1 MSFLTLEDINTTLYS
16 NQNFW
21 WHEFYT
27 KTIDSDGWGV
37 FDNVKVDFLTI
48 SKEKYIDEGSVRQRY
63 GWKYTIT
70 VNNSLFTGGFYIS
83 SEQYKNVSING
94 NKITVISDL
103 KSREEKDYI
112 RFKVYMG
119 PLNIT
124 PTIMN
129 GYLSRDKV
137 NLNLKT
143 LSQPYRILYYGY
155 EGQKQID
162 VMLNKGYNEILIDD
176 SGGHY
181 SIGYLFVSLLKTDF
195 QFSCNQEL
203 INGKINTVQL
213 GADTDYKPNGD
224 LIGEY
229 TPHITVLYGDET
241 LPVTYDNTLND
252 YTFDIDLSNREKETD
267 IPLTVYIDNNEV
279 INQTETNI
287 RLKTRFETIDSLT
300 KITTLFAN
308 GGTGRLGADLTLTNP
323 LTVTNDVYLIGNDHT
338 INLDGHK
345 IIIPS
350 NKTFKAD
357 NTHFRYGE
365 NTIQQNT
372 GSKVELT
379 DCTFGYCTGL
389 GSVIDCQVNLDSLD
403 DELDFTTN
411 LTRCIIA
418 ESDMAILHGGELTV
432 TDCRVQGIIS
442 NPSYP
447 YFLYQTDGNATI
459 LQSEFTLIN
468 NTQIS
473 NDIEFNSCIFIC
485 GETAQINGYSHQE
498 LQNNNLQQFLETQRN
513 SSIINV
519 TYYYTPINDYIT
531 LYSEKG
537 YCHSVSDVDFVFK
550 SNITISRGD

>member
-16 NQNFW
+16 NQGFY
-21 WHEFYT
+21 WHE
-27 KTIDSDGWGV
+27 IDTSVIDPDGTAEYE
-37 FDNVKVDFLTI
+37 NRKVDFCTI
-48 SKEKYIDEGSVRQRY
+48 TKKPDSRY
-63 GWKYTIT
+63 GMYKYTVT
-70 VNNSLFTGGFYIS
+70 VNATNFTGGFNFLSKNGEAINGDVSRDENVFMGVYAKSKAPLKILLYMGVGEIS
-83 SEQYKNVSING
+83 SGYG
-94 NKITVISDL
+94 L
-103 KSREEKDYI
+103 MPYYI
-112 RFKVYMG
+112 V
-119 PLNIT
+119 N
-124 PTIMN
+124 PT
-129 GYLSRDKV
+129 LD
-137 NLNLKT
+137 LNLKELNQSKT
-143 LSQPYRILYYGY
+143 ITIKSWGPEYANSVSQILA
-155 EGQKQID
+155 
-162 VMLNKGYNEILIDD
+162 KGYNEIYY
-176 SGGHY
+176 Y
-181 SIGYLFVSLLKTDF
+181 SISCGFLLVNLIKTDF
-195 QFSCNQEL
+195 QFNCNQEL

-213 GADTDYKPNGD
+213 GTDTDYLPNGD

-229 TPHITVLYGDET
+229 TPHITLLYGDET
-241 LPVTYDNTLND
+241 LPVTWNSQLND
-252 YTFDIDLSNREKETD
+252 YTFDIDLTNHEKETD
-267 IPLTVYIDNNEV
+267 IPLTVYIDSNEV

-287 RLKTRFETIDSLT
+287 RLHTRFETID
-300 KITTLFAN
+300 TLSKVNALFTN
-308 GGTGRLGADLTLTNP
+308 GGVGRLGANITLNTD

-345 IIIPS
+345 IIIPTDH
-350 NKTFKAD
+350 TFKAD

-389 GSVIDCQVNLDSLD
+389 GSVIDCQVNLDSLS

-418 ESDMAILHGGELTV
+418 ESDMAILHGGELNI

-473 NDIEFNSCIFIC
+473 SDIEFNSCIFIC
-485 GETAQINGYSHQE
+485 GETAQINGYSHTE

-537 YCHSVSDVDFVFK
+537 YCHSVSSVDYVFK
-550 SNITISRGD
+550 TNVTPTRSD

>member
-1 MSFLTLEDINTTLYS
+1 LSKGFEFAFSKNGTGLKVFL
-16 NQNFW
+16 
-21 WHEFYT
+21 
-27 KTIDSDGWGV
+27 
-37 FDNVKVDFLTI
+37 
-48 SKEKYIDEGSVRQRY
+48 
-63 GWKYTIT
+63 
-70 VNNSLFTGGFYIS
+70 
-83 SEQYKNVSING
+83 
-94 NKITVISDL
+94 
-103 KSREEKDYI
+103 
-112 RFKVYMG
+112 YMG
-119 PLNIT
+119 TLKVQSTVELGI
-124 PTIMN
+124 
-129 GYLSRDKV
+129 GYLLDDV
-137 NLNLKT
+137 LDLNLKELGIEQT
-143 LSQPYRILYYGY
+143 FEWYYPDTGDTY
-155 EGQKQID
+155 QITQ
-162 VMLNKGYNEILIDD
+162 LLEKGYNLIKDD
-176 SGGHY
+176 WGHFV
-181 SIGYLFVSLLKTDF
+181 GYLLVKLLKTDF
-195 QFSCNQEL
+195 QFNCTQQL
-203 INGKINTVQL
+203 IVGKVNKVQL
-213 GADTDYKPNGD
+213 GTDSEYKPEGD
-224 LIGEY
+224 MIGEY
-229 TPHITVLYGDET
+229 TPSIRVLYNDKT

-252 YTFDIDLSNREKETD
+252 YTFDIDLTNHEKETD
-267 IPLTVYIDNNEV
+267 IPLTVYIDSNEV

-287 RLKTRFETIDSLT
+287 RLKTRFETID
-300 KITTLFAN
+300 TLSKVNALFTN
-308 GGTGRLGADLTLTNP
+308 GGVGRLGANITLNTD

-389 GSVIDCQVNLDSLD
+389 GSVIDCQVNLDSLS

-418 ESDMAILHGGELTV
+418 ESDMAILHGGELNI

>member
-1 MSFLTLEDINTTLYS
+1 MSFLTLEDVNTALYS
-16 NQNFW
+16 NQEFW
-21 WHEFYT
+21 THYLDLTQLYDESSFANI
-27 KTIDSDGWGV
+27 KIDFCTVSMSR
-37 FDNVKVDFLTI
+37 NT
-48 SKEKYIDEGSVRQRY
+48 SAQYY
-63 GWKYTIT
+63 GYYDYTIQIDNGYFARG
-70 VNNSLFTGGFYIS
+70 VCYHPDVSLDDYDVGVMNYNVLKFTS
-83 SEQYKNVSING
+83 SQKLYGVY
-94 NKITVISDL
+94 L
-103 KSREEKDYI
+103 
-112 RFKVYMG
+112 YMG
-119 PLNIT
+119 IHSYTELIRKKLEIKNPIL
-124 PTIMN
+124 
-129 GYLSRDKV
+129 
-137 NLNLKT
+137 NLNLKQLQSQQRVELYQVDNPDVTGTRT
-143 LSQPYRILYYGY
+143 LS
-155 EGQKQID
+155 
-162 VMLNKGYNEILIDD
+162 LNTGFNEIRYGP
-176 SGGHY
+176 S
-181 SIGYLFVSLLKTDF
+181 SIRAGFLLVNLLKTDF
-195 QFSCNQEL
+195 KFNCTQQL
-203 INGKINTVQL
+203 IGGKVNKVQL
-213 GADTDYKPNGD
+213 GTDSDYLPNGD
-224 LIGEY
+224 MIGEY
-229 TPHITVLYGDET
+229 TPSIRVLYNDKT

-252 YTFDIDLSNREKETD
+252 YTFDIDLTNHEKETD

-300 KITTLFAN
+300 KVNTLFAN
-308 GGTGRLGADLTLTNP
+308 GGTGRLGANITLNTD

-389 GSVIDCQVNLDSLD
+389 GSVIDCQVNLDSLS

-447 YFLYQTDGNATI
+447 YFLYQTDGHATI
-459 LQSEFTLIN
+459 LHSEFTLIN

-485 GETAQINGYSHQE
+485 GETAQINGYSHTE

>member
-1 MSFLTLEDINTTLYS
+1 MSFLTLEDVNTALYS
-16 NQNFW
+16 NQGFW
-21 WHEFYT
+21 WHTIDTSAIDPDGTAEYENIKMDFCTITKTKNSGNYFYT
-27 KTIDSDGWGV
+27 IYV
-37 FDNVKVDFLTI
+37 DN
-48 SKEKYIDEGSVRQRY
+48 SY
-63 GWKYTIT
+63 
-70 VNNSLFTGGFYIS
+70 FTGGFCALTKDGDLCS
-83 SEQYKNVSING
+83 SYQHSGNWIKLNYQYPSHVPIK
-94 NKITVISDL
+94 L
-103 KSREEKDYI
+103 ML
-112 RFKVYMG
+112 YMG
-119 PLNIT
+119 INNIT
-124 PTIMN
+124 GGLAGFMVMYIVNSTFDLTLKELNQPQTILYN
-129 GYLSRDKV
+129 PWERGGPSYSKTEILTEGYTEIKDRNNMSCGFVFVNLVKSDFKFACDQTLTVGKV
-137 NLNLKT
+137 NK
-143 LSQPYRILYYGY
+143 
-155 EGQKQID
+155 
-162 VMLNKGYNEILIDD
+162 
-176 SGGHY
+176 
-181 SIGYLFVSLLKTDF
+181 
-195 QFSCNQEL
+195 
-203 INGKINTVQL
+203 VQL
-213 GADTDYKPNGD
+213 GTDSEYLPNGD
-224 LIGEY
+224 MIGEY
-229 TPHITVLYGDET
+229 TPSIRVLYNDKT

-252 YTFDIDLSNREKETD
+252 YTFDIDLTNHEKETD

-287 RLKTRFETIDSLT
+287 RLHTRFETIDTLS
-300 KITTLFAN
+300 KVNTLFTN
-308 GGTGRLGADLTLTNP
+308 GGIGRLGANITLNTD

-473 NDIEFNSCIFIC
+473 SDIEFNSCIFIC

-537 YCHSVSDVDFVFK
+537 YCHSTSSIDFVFK
-550 SNITISRGD
+550 TNVTPHRSD